1 MFKYS
6 LKNGLKANIWINEVP
21 MVIQSCKSEILVE
34 GSTELYAN
42 TKKLIMELFIPR
54 DHNNYAL
61 LGIDFVSTNE
71 KKL

>member
-42 TKKLIMELFIPR
+42 TKKLIM
-54 DHNNYAL
+54 
-61 LGIDFVSTNE
+61 
-71 KKL
+71 